1 MGLVI
6 AIAFFATLLLSVPIG
21 IALGVTALC
30 GLIGVSFDPDFFIL
44 LPQKFISG
52 LDSFPLLAIP
62 FFILAGSIM
71 SHGGI
76 ARRIVDLTLVFFGR
90 IRGGLGIVVTIS
102 TFFFGAICGSGSAKT
117 AAIGSVMFPEMK
129 RNKYPSDFA
138 TALFASAGGASS
150 LVPPSIDLII
160 IGVVANISVG
170 GMFAAGILPSAV
182 NAVALVALAYFM
194 ARKLKLPLA
203 PKIEW
208 RKKLKIIRDGIL
220 PMLMIVIVLG
230 GIYGGIFT
238 PTEAAAVAVIYGFCL
253 SFFIYKELRLADLKK
268 ALLQTVSL
276 SGVVLIVLGTA
287 SMLSFVMTF
296 ERIPHQI
303 AETITQY
310 ASNWIV
316 FVLFVNIVFL
326 ILGMVMDALP
336 AIIVLLPIIVPVAV
350 SLGMEPI
357 HLGILVEANVGLGMI
372 TPPVGICLYV
382 ACGIS
387 KIPLEKSIKI
397 LLPFLLILA
406 LTTLI
411 ISYVPSITLFIPRL
425 LGFVS

>member
-6 AIAFFATLLLSVPIG
+6 AVVFFTTLLLSVPIG
-21 IALGVTALC
+21 IALGVTALS
-30 GLIGVSFDPDFFIL
+30 GLIAISFDPDFFIL

-90 IRGGLGIVVTIS
+90 IRGGLGIVVTMS

-182 NAVALVALAYFM
+182 NAVALMALAYFM

-203 PKIEW
+203 PKIEL
-208 RKKLKIIRDGIL
+208 RQKIKIIRDGIL

-238 PTEAAAVAVIYGFCL
+238 PTEAAAVAVVYGFCL
-253 SFFIYKELRLADLKK
+253 SFFIYKELKPADLKK
-268 ALLQTVSL
+268 ALLQTASL

-397 LLPFLLILA
+397 LLPFLLVLA

>member
-1 MGLVI
+1 MGEVI
-6 AIAFFATLLLSVPIG
+6 IIVFIIALLLSVPIG
-21 IALGVTALC
+21 IVLGVCALA
-30 GLIGVSFDPDFFIL
+30 GLMAISFDPDFFVF
-44 LPQKFISG
+44 LPQKFMSG

-62 FFILAGSIM
+62 FFILAGTIM
-71 SHGGI
+71 SYGGI
-76 ARRIVDLTLVFFGR
+76 ARRIVDLTLVFFGG
-90 IRGGLGIVVTIS
+90 IRGGLGVVVTMS

-117 AAIGSVMFPEMK
+117 AAIGSVMLPELK
-129 RNKYPSDFA
+129 RNKYPTDFA

-160 IGVVANISVG
+160 IAVVANISVG
-170 GMFAAGILPSAV
+170 GMFAAGILPSVFIAG
-182 NAVALVALAYFM
+182 ALVSLAYFY
-194 ARKLKLPLA
+194 AKKLNLPIL
-203 PKIEW
+203 PKIAWSE
-208 RKKLKIIRDGIL
+208 KLRIIRDGIL
-220 PMLMIVIVLG
+220 PILMIVIVLG

-253 SFFIYKELRLADLKK
+253 SFFVYKELKLATLKK
-268 ALLQTVSL
+268 ALLHTASL

-303 AETITQY
+303 AETIAQY
-310 ASNWIV
+310 APNWIL
-316 FVLFVNIVFL
+316 FVLLVNIVFL
-326 ILGMVMDALP
+326 VLGMVMDALP
-336 AIIVLLPIIVPVAV
+336 AIIVFLPIIVPVAV

-387 KIPLEKSIKI
+387 KIPIEKSIKA
-397 LLPFLLILA
+397 LLPFLLVLA
-406 LTTLI
+406 LAVVV
-411 ISYVPSITLFIPRL
+411 ISYVPDLTLFLPRL
-425 LGFVS
+425 LGYVP

>member
-1 MGLVI
+1 MGEVI
-6 AIAFFATLLLSVPIG
+6 IIVFIIALLLSVPIG
-21 IALGVTALC
+21 IVLGVCALA
-30 GLIGVSFDPDFFIL
+30 GLMAISFDPDFFVF
-44 LPQKFISG
+44 LPQKFMSG

-62 FFILAGSIM
+62 FFILAGTIM
-71 SHGGI
+71 SYGGI
-76 ARRIVDLTLVFFGR
+76 ARRIVDLTLVFFGG
-90 IRGGLGIVVTIS
+90 IRGGLGVVVTMS

-117 AAIGSVMFPEMK
+117 AAIGSVMFPELK
-129 RNKYPSDFA
+129 RNKYPPDFA

-170 GMFAAGILPSAV
+170 GMFAAGILPSVFIAG
-182 NAVALVALAYFM
+182 ALVSLAYFY
-194 ARKLKLPLA
+194 A
-203 PKIEW
+203 
-208 RKKLKIIRDGIL
+208 KKLNLPIPPRIAWSEKLRIIRDGIL
-220 PMLMIVIVLG
+220 PILMIVIVLG

-253 SFFIYKELRLADLKK
+253 SFFVYKELKLATLKK
-268 ALLQTVSL
+268 ALLHTASL

-287 SMLSFVMTF
+287 SMLSFVLTF

-303 AETITQY
+303 AETIVQY
-310 ASNWIV
+310 APNWIL
-316 FVLFVNIVFL
+316 FVLLVNIVFL

-336 AIIVLLPIIVPVAV
+336 AIIVFLPIIVPVAV

-387 KIPLEKSIKI
+387 KIPIEKSIKA
-397 LLPFLLILA
+397 LLPFLLVLA
-406 LTTLI
+406 LTVLV
-411 ISYVPSITLFIPRL
+411 ISYVPDITLLLPRL
-425 LGFVS
+425 LGYVP

>member
-1 MGLVI
+1 MAEVI
-6 AIAFFATLLLSVPIG
+6 IIVFIIALLLSVPIG
-21 IALGVTALC
+21 IVLGVCALA
-30 GLIGVSFDPDFFIL
+30 GLMAISFDPSFFVF
-44 LPQKFISG
+44 LPQKFMAG

-62 FFILAGSIM
+62 FFILAGTIM
-71 SHGGI
+71 SYGGI
-76 ARRIVDLTLVFFGR
+76 ARRIVDLTLVFFGG
-90 IRGGLGIVVTIS
+90 IRGGLGVVVTMS

-117 AAIGSVMFPEMK
+117 AAIGSVMFPELK
-129 RNKYPSDFA
+129 RNKYPPDFA

-170 GMFAAGILPSAV
+170 GMFAAGILPSVFIAG
-182 NAVALVALAYFM
+182 ALVSLAYFY
-194 ARKLKLPLA
+194 AKKLKLPI
-203 PKIEW
+203 PPRIVWKE
-208 RKKLKIIRDGIL
+208 KLRIIRDGIL
-220 PMLMIVIVLG
+220 PILMIAIVLG

-238 PTEAAAVAVIYGFCL
+238 PTEAAAVAVVYGFCL
-253 SFFIYKELRLADLKK
+253 SFFVYKELDLATLKK
-268 ALLQTVSL
+268 ALLHTASL

-303 AETITQY
+303 AETIVQY
-310 ASNWIV
+310 APNWIL
-316 FVLFVNIVFL
+316 FVLLVNIVFL

-336 AIIVLLPIIVPVAV
+336 AIIVFLPIIVPVAV

-387 KIPLEKSIKI
+387 GIPIEKSIKT
-397 LLPFLLILA
+397 LLPFLLVLA
-406 LTTLI
+406 LTVLV
-411 ISYVPSITLFIPRL
+411 ISYVPDITLFLPRL
-425 LGFVS
+425 LGYVP

>member
-6 AIAFFATLLLSVPIG
+6 LIVFFLTLLLSVPIG
-21 IALGVTALC
+21 ISLGITSLA
-30 GLIGVSFDPDFFIL
+30 GLIAISFDTDFFIF
-44 LPQKFISG
+44 LPQKFIAG

-71 SHGGI
+71 SRGGI
-76 ARRIVDLTLVFFGR
+76 ARRIVDMTLVFFGR
-90 IRGGLGIVVTIS
+90 IRGGLGIVVTMS

-129 RNKYPSDFA
+129 RNKYPPDFA

-170 GMFAAGILPSAV
+170 GMFAAGILPSVV
-182 NAVALVALAYFM
+182 NAIALMTLAYFM

-203 PKIEW
+203 DKIDL
-208 RKKLKIIRDGIL
+208 RQKLKIIRDGIL
-220 PMLMIVIVLG
+220 PMLMIAIVLG

-253 SFFIYKELRLADLKK
+253 SFFIYKELKLSDLKK
-268 ALLQTVSL
+268 TLLQTASL

-296 ERIPHQI
+296 DRIPHQI
-303 AETITQY
+303 AAVITQY
-310 ASNWIV
+310 ASNWIM

-336 AIIVLLPIIVPVAV
+336 AIIVLLPIIVPIAV
-350 SLGMEPI
+350 SFGMEPV

-387 KIPLEKSIKI
+387 KIPLEKSIKM
-397 LLPFLLILA
+397 LLPFLLVLA
-406 LTTLI
+406 LTTLV
-411 ISYVPSITLFIPRL
+411 ISYVPEITLFLPRL
-425 LGFVS
+425 LGFVP

>member
-6 AIAFFATLLLSVPIG
+6 LIVFFLTLLLSVPIG
-21 IALGVTALC
+21 ISLGITSLA
-30 GLIGVSFDPDFFIL
+30 GLIAISFDTDFFIF
-44 LPQKFISG
+44 LPQKFIAG

-71 SHGGI
+71 SRGGI
-76 ARRIVDLTLVFFGR
+76 ARRIVDMTLVFFGR
-90 IRGGLGIVVTIS
+90 IRGGLGIVVTMS

-129 RNKYPSDFA
+129 RNKYPPDFA

-170 GMFAAGILPSAV
+170 GMFAAGILPSVV
-182 NAVALVALAYFM
+182 NAIALMTLAYFM

-203 PKIEW
+203 DKIDL
-208 RKKLKIIRDGIL
+208 RQKLKIIRDGIL
-220 PMLMIVIVLG
+220 PMLMIAIVMG

-253 SFFIYKELRLADLKK
+253 SFFIYKELKLSDLKK
-268 ALLQTVSL
+268 TLLQTASL

-296 ERIPHQI
+296 DRIPHQI
-303 AETITQY
+303 AAVITQY
-310 ASNWIV
+310 ASNWIM

-336 AIIVLLPIIVPVAV
+336 AIIVLLPIIVPIAV
-350 SLGMEPI
+350 SFGMEPV

-387 KIPLEKSIKI
+387 KIPLEKSIKM
-397 LLPFLLILA
+397 LLPFLLVLA
-406 LTTLI
+406 LTTLV
-411 ISYVPSITLFIPRL
+411 ISYVPEITLFLPRL
-425 LGFVS
+425 LGFVP

>member
-1 MGLVI
+1 MGEVI
-6 AIAFFATLLLSVPIG
+6 IIVFIIALLLSVPIG
-21 IALGVTALC
+21 IVLGVCALA
-30 GLIGVSFDPDFFIL
+30 GLMAISFDPDFFVF
-44 LPQKFISG
+44 LPQKFMAG

-62 FFILAGSIM
+62 FFILAGTIM
-71 SHGGI
+71 SYGGI
-76 ARRIVDLTLVFFGR
+76 ARRIVDLTLVFFGS
-90 IRGGLGIVVTIS
+90 IRGGLGVVVTMS

-117 AAIGSVMFPEMK
+117 AAIGSVMFPELK
-129 RNKYPSDFA
+129 RNKYPPDFA

-170 GMFAAGILPSAV
+170 GMFAAGILPSVFIAG
-182 NAVALVALAYFM
+182 ALVSLVYFY
-194 ARKLKLPLA
+194 A
-203 PKIEW
+203 
-208 RKKLKIIRDGIL
+208 KKLNLPIPPRIAWSEKLRIIRDGIL
-220 PMLMIVIVLG
+220 PILMIVIVLG

-253 SFFIYKELRLADLKK
+253 SFFVYKELKLATLKK
-268 ALLQTVSL
+268 ALLHTASL

-303 AETITQY
+303 AETIVQY
-310 ASNWIV
+310 APNWIL
-316 FVLFVNIVFL
+316 FVLLVNIVFL
-326 ILGMVMDALP
+326 VLGMVMDALP
-336 AIIVLLPIIVPVAV
+336 AIIVFLPIIVPVAV

-387 KIPLEKSIKI
+387 KIPIEKSIKA
-397 LLPFLLILA
+397 LLPFLLVLA
-406 LTTLI
+406 LAVLV
-411 ISYVPSITLFIPRL
+411 ISYVPDITLFLPRL
-425 LGFVS
+425 LGYVP

>member
-6 AIAFFATLLLSVPIG
+6 LIVFFTTLLLSVPIG
-21 IALGVTALC
+21 ISLGIAALA
-30 GLIGVSFDPDFFIL
+30 GLIAISFDPDFFIF
-44 LPQKFISG
+44 LPQKFIAG

-62 FFILAGSIM
+62 FFILAGVIM

-76 ARRIVDLTLVFFGR
+76 ARRIVDLALVFFGR
-90 IRGGLGIVVTIS
+90 IRGGLGIVVTMS

-129 RNKYPSDFA
+129 RNKYPPDFA

-170 GMFAAGILPSAV
+170 GMFAAGILPSVV
-182 NAVALVALAYFM
+182 NAIALAALAYFM

-203 PKIEW
+203 SKIAW
-208 RKKLKIIRDGIL
+208 RQKLKIIRDGIL

-253 SFFIYKELRLADLKK
+253 SFFIYKELKLPVLKK
-268 ALLQTVSL
+268 ALLQTASL

-287 SMLSFVMTF
+287 SMISFVMTF
-296 ERIPHQI
+296 DRIPHQI
-303 AETITQY
+303 AEVITQY

-350 SLGMEPI
+350 SFGMEPV

-387 KIPLEKSIKI
+387 KIPLEKSIKM
-397 LLPFLLILA
+397 LLPFLLVLA

-411 ISYVPSITLFIPRL
+411 ISYVPDITLFLPRL

>member
-6 AIAFFATLLLSVPIG
+6 IIVFIITLLLSVPIG
-21 IALGVTALC
+21 IALGVCALA
-30 GLIGVSFDPDFFIL
+30 GLMAISFDPDFFVF
-44 LPQKFISG
+44 LPQKFIAG

-90 IRGGLGIVVTIS
+90 IRGGLGIVVTMS

-117 AAIGSVMFPEMK
+117 AAIGSVMFPELK

-170 GMFAAGILPSAV
+170 GMFAAGILPSVFIAI
-182 NAVALVALAYFM
+182 ALVSLAYFY
-194 ARKLKLPLA
+194 A
-203 PKIEW
+203 
-208 RKKLKIIRDGIL
+208 KKLNLPIAPRIAWREKLRIIRDGIL
-220 PMLMIVIVLG
+220 PILMIVIVLG

-238 PTEAAAVAVIYGFCL
+238 PTEAAAVAVVYGFCL
-253 SFFIYKELRLADLKK
+253 SFFVYRELKPADLKK
-268 ALLQTVSL
+268 ALLQTASL
-276 SGVVLIVLGTA
+276 LGVVLIVLGTA
-287 SMLSFVMTF
+287 SVLSFVMTF
-296 ERIPHQI
+296 ERIPHQL
-303 AETITQY
+303 AEIITQY
-310 ASNWIV
+310 ASSWIV

-326 ILGMVMDALP
+326 ILGMVMDTLP

-350 SLGMEPI
+350 SFGMEPI

-387 KIPLEKSIKI
+387 KIPIEKSVKA
-397 LLPFLLILA
+397 LLPFLLVLA
-406 LTTLI
+406 LTVLV
-411 ISYVPSITLFIPRL
+411 ISYVPDITLFLPRL
-425 LGFVS
+425 LGFVP

>member
-6 AIAFFATLLLSVPIG
+6 IIVFFTTLLLSVPIG
-21 IALGVTALC
+21 ISLGITALA
-30 GLIGVSFDPDFFIL
+30 GLIAISFDPDFFVF
-44 LPQKFISG
+44 LPQKFIAG

-90 IRGGLGIVVTIS
+90 IRGGLGIVVTMS

-117 AAIGSVMFPEMK
+117 AAIGSVMYPEMK

-170 GMFAAGILPSAV
+170 GMFAAGILPSVV
-182 NAVALVALAYFM
+182 NAIALMGLAYFM

-203 PKIEW
+203 PQIVW
-208 RKKLKIIRDGIL
+208 RQKLKIIRDGIL
-220 PMLMIVIVLG
+220 PMLMIAIVLG

-253 SFFIYKELRLADLKK
+253 SFFIYKELKLSDLKK
-268 ALLQTVSL
+268 ALLQTASL

-296 ERIPHQI
+296 DRIPHQI
-303 AETITQY
+303 AEVITQY

-316 FVLFVNIVFL
+316 FVLFVNVVFL

-336 AIIVLLPIIVPVAV
+336 AIIVLLPIIVPIAV
-350 SLGMEPI
+350 SFGMEPV

-387 KIPLEKSIKI
+387 KIPLEKSIKM
-397 LLPFLLILA
+397 LLPFLLVLA

-411 ISYVPSITLFIPRL
+411 ISYFPDITLFLPRL

>member
-1 MGLVI
+1 MGLVVVI
-6 AIAFFATLLLSVPIG
+6 VFITALLLSVPIG
-21 IALGVTALC
+21 IALGVAALA
-30 GLIGVSFDPDFFIL
+30 GLVSISFNPDFFIF

-71 SHGGI
+71 SRGGI
-76 ARRIVDLTLVFFGR
+76 ARRIVNLMLVFFGR
-90 IRGGLGIVVTIS
+90 IRGGLAIVVTMA

-117 AAIGSVMFPEMK
+117 AAIGTVMFPEMK
-129 RNKYPSDFA
+129 RNKYPADFA

-150 LVPPSIDLII
+150 LVPPSIDLIV

-170 GMFAAGILPSAV
+170 GLFAAGILPSIV
-182 NAVALVALAYFM
+182 NAGALVALAYVLS
-194 ARKLKLPLA
+194 RKMKLPLA
-203 PKIEW
+203 PRISGKDKI
-208 RKKLKIIRDGIL
+208 KIIVEGML
-220 PMLMIVIVLG
+220 PMFMIVIVLG

-238 PTEAAAVAVIYGFCL
+238 PTEAAAVAVVYGFIL
-253 SFFIYKELRLADLKK
+253 SFFIYKELRLADLK
-268 ALLQTVSL
+268 ASLLTTANL

-287 SMLSFVMTF
+287 SMVSFVLTY
-296 ERIPHQI
+296 ERIPHEI
-303 AETITQY
+303 ATVITQY
-310 ASNWIV
+310 ASNWII
-316 FVLFVNIVFL
+316 FILFVNIVFL
-326 ILGMVMDALP
+326 LLGMVMDALP

-350 SLGMEPI
+350 QFGIEPI

-387 KIPLEKSIKI
+387 KIPLEKTVKT
-397 LLPFLLILA
+397 LLPFLFVLA
-406 LTTLI
+406 VTTLI
-411 ISYVPSITLFIPRL
+411 ISFVPEITLFVPRL

>member
-1 MGLVI
+1 MGEVI
-6 AIAFFATLLLSVPIG
+6 IIVFIIALLLSVPIG
-21 IALGVTALC
+21 IVLGVCALA
-30 GLIGVSFDPDFFIL
+30 GLMAISFDPDFFVF
-44 LPQKFISG
+44 LPQKFMAG

-62 FFILAGSIM
+62 FFILAGTIM
-71 SHGGI
+71 SYGGI
-76 ARRIVDLTLVFFGR
+76 ARRIVDLTLVFFGG
-90 IRGGLGIVVTIS
+90 IRGGLGVVVTMS

-117 AAIGSVMFPEMK
+117 AAIGSVMFPELK

-170 GMFAAGILPSAV
+170 GMFAAGILPSVFIAG
-182 NAVALVALAYFM
+182 ALVSLVYFY
-194 ARKLKLPLA
+194 A
-203 PKIEW
+203 
-208 RKKLKIIRDGIL
+208 KKLNLPIPPRIAWSEKLRIIRDGIL
-220 PMLMIVIVLG
+220 PILMIVIVLG

-253 SFFIYKELRLADLKK
+253 SFFVYKELKLATLKK
-268 ALLQTVSL
+268 ALLHTASL

-303 AETITQY
+303 AETIVQY
-310 ASNWIV
+310 APNWIL
-316 FVLFVNIVFL
+316 FVLLVNIVFL
-326 ILGMVMDALP
+326 VLGMVMDALP
-336 AIIVLLPIIVPVAV
+336 AIIVFLPIIVPVAV

-387 KIPLEKSIKI
+387 KIPIEKSIKA
-397 LLPFLLILA
+397 LLPFLLVLA
-406 LTTLI
+406 LAVLV
-411 ISYVPSITLFIPRL
+411 ISYVPDITLFLPRL
-425 LGFVS
+425 LGYVP

>member
-6 AIAFFATLLLSVPIG
+6 LIVFFSTLLLSVPIG
-21 IALGVTALC
+21 ISLGITALA
-30 GLIGVSFDPDFFIL
+30 GLITISFDPDFFIF
-44 LPQKFISG
+44 LPQKFIAG

-62 FFILAGSIM
+62 FFILAGAIM
-71 SHGGI
+71 SYGGI
-76 ARRIVDLTLVFFGR
+76 ARRIVDLALVFFGR

-117 AAIGSVMFPEMK
+117 AAI
-129 RNKYPSDFA
+129 
-138 TALFASAGGASS
+138 
-150 LVPPSIDLII
+150 PSIDLII

-170 GMFAAGILPSAV
+170 GMFAAGILPSVV
-182 NAVALVALAYFM
+182 NAIALAALAYFM
-194 ARKLKLPLA
+194 AKKLKLPLA
-203 PKIEW
+203 PQIVW
-208 RKKLKIIRDGIL
+208 RQKLKIIRDGIL

-253 SFFIYKELRLADLKK
+253 SFFIYKELKLPVLRK
-268 ALLQTVSL
+268 ALLQTASL

-287 SMLSFVMTF
+287 SMISFVMTF
-296 ERIPHQI
+296 DRIPHQI
-303 AETITQY
+303 AEVITQY

-350 SLGMEPI
+350 SFGMEPI

-387 KIPLEKSIKI
+387 KIPLEKSIKM
-397 LLPFLLILA
+397 LLPFLLVLA

-411 ISYVPSITLFIPRL
+411 ISYVPDITLFLPRL
-425 LGFVS
+425 LGFVT

>member
-1 MGLVI
+1 MGEVI
-6 AIAFFATLLLSVPIG
+6 IIVFIIALLLSVPIG
-21 IALGVTALC
+21 IVLGVCALA
-30 GLIGVSFDPDFFIL
+30 GLMAISFDPDFFVF
-44 LPQKFISG
+44 LPQKFMSG

-62 FFILAGSIM
+62 FFILAGTIM
-71 SHGGI
+71 SYGGI
-76 ARRIVDLTLVFFGR
+76 ARRIVDLTLVFFGG
-90 IRGGLGIVVTIS
+90 IRGGLGVVVTMS

-117 AAIGSVMFPEMK
+117 AAIGSVMFPELK
-129 RNKYPSDFA
+129 RNKYPTDFA

-160 IGVVANISVG
+160 IAVVANISVG
-170 GMFAAGILPSAV
+170 GMFAAGILPSVFIAG
-182 NAVALVALAYFM
+182 ALVSLAYFY
-194 ARKLKLPLA
+194 AKKLNLPIL
-203 PKIEW
+203 PKIAWSE
-208 RKKLKIIRDGIL
+208 KLRIIRDGIL
-220 PMLMIVIVLG
+220 PILMIVIVLG

-253 SFFIYKELRLADLKK
+253 SFFVYKELKLATLKK
-268 ALLQTVSL
+268 ALLHTASL

-303 AETITQY
+303 AETIVQY
-310 ASNWIV
+310 APNWIL
-316 FVLFVNIVFL
+316 FVLLVNIVFL
-326 ILGMVMDALP
+326 VLGMVMDALP
-336 AIIVLLPIIVPVAV
+336 AIIVFLPIIVPVAV

-387 KIPLEKSIKI
+387 KIPIEKSIKA
-397 LLPFLLILA
+397 LLPFLLVLA
-406 LTTLI
+406 LAVLV
-411 ISYVPSITLFIPRL
+411 ISYVPDLTLFLPRL
-425 LGFVS
+425 LGYVP